1 MAQQTAVEW
10 LVEQIIKKHPIIT
23 QYLPN
28 YNFDKEIIEQSKE
41 IEKQQKNNLPIVIH
55 EGIENTWVYIEDGIV
70 HVKPNPIANEQQ

>member
-28 YNFDKEIIEQSKE
+28 YNFDKEIIEQAKE
-41 IEKQQKNNLPIVIH
+41 MEKQQIVEAYRLGHIFH
-55 EGIENTWVYIEDGIV
+55 DSNDSDSPEEYYKTEYG
-70 HVKPNPIANEQQ
+70 KQ